1 MSKDG
6 KLIISNEFSIE
17 NIRFENKDSPKTNE
31 VLTTSIEETKENPID
46 QGDTDI
52 EEQNLND
59 DGNVEQSDEERPT
72 ARWEKCDRWE
82 SFSTNVF

>member
-6 KLIISNEFSIE
+6 KLIISDEFSIE
-17 NIRFENKDSPKTNE
+17 NVRFQNKDPPQTNE
-31 VLTTSIEETKENPID
+31 IVTNSIEETKENQID

-72 ARWEKCDRWE
+72 AR
-82 SFSTNVF
+82 